1 MSTSDIVQD
10 ARPEK
15 AAGRLDARVFVPTAV
30 LTVAFITYG
39 LLAPENLGSVS
50 AEAFGWVTRNF
61 GWLFIFTTNAM
72 VLFCIYLACSRF
84 ARVRLGAPG
93 DRPEFRTA
101 SWIAMMFAAGLGIG
115 LIFYG
120 VAEPMMH
127 FTSPPPGVAEPET
140 EQAARVGIDY
150 AIFHWG
156 IHGWAIFAV
165 AGLTFSYFS
174 YRHGRRFLVSEPL
187 RPLLGARVDGWI
199 GHVINSLALF
209 ATLFGVIPSLGLGAL
224 QINAAMSRLYGI
236 ENSNTVALALII
248 GMMVIV
254 ILSAVTG
261 VAKGVQFLAN
271 TALVA
276 SVLMAVFMVVV
287 GPSAFLANSVIESMT
302 SYLQNLLPMSARTG
316 TYGQGEWVQAWTV
329 YYWVW
334 WISWAPFVGM
344 FIARI
349 SRGRTI
355 RELVLG
361 VTLIP
366 TAVSA
371 VWFALFGGAATYLD
385 LNGIADISSEVAADP
400 AAALFSVFEHYP
412 LTAVM
417 TAIAM
422 VLVALFFIS
431 GVDAATVVMGIL
443 STGGSERPRRA
454 VVVFWGVATAAAASV
469 LLLAGG
475 LSAIQSAMVVICAP
489 FTVIM
494 IAMSFSLVKQLRL
507 DHPAGEAIPLVE
519 QPSEEQAPESNDTT
533 PHIALDQTDLVA
545 AVAPR
550 H

>member
-1 MSTSDIVQD
+1 MSASDVAQD
-10 ARPEK
+10 ARPER
-15 AAGRLDARVFVPTAV
+15 ADGRLDVRVFVPTAV
-30 LTVAFITYG
+30 LTVAFVTYG
-39 LLAPENLGSVS
+39 LLAPESLGTIS
-50 AEAFGWVTRNF
+50 AESFGWVTRHF
-61 GWLFIFTTNAM
+61 GWLIILTTNAM

-84 ARVRLGAPG
+84 ARVRLGAPE

-140 EQAARVGIDY
+140 EQAARAGIDY

-165 AGLTFSYFS
+165 AGLTFSYFG

-187 RPLLGARVDGWI
+187 RPLLGARVDGWV
-199 GHVINSLALF
+199 GHVVNSLALF

-224 QINAAMSRLYGI
+224 QINGAMSRLYGV
-236 ENSNTVALALII
+236 ENSDTVALALIV
-248 GMMVIV
+248 GMMVVV

-271 TALVA
+271 TAMVA
-276 SVLMAVFMVVV
+276 SVLMALFMVVV
-287 GPSAFLANSVIESMT
+287 GPSAFLGNSVVESMT

-385 LNGIADISSEVAADP
+385 LNGIADISSAVAADP
-400 AAALFSVFEHYP
+400 STALFSVFEHYP
-412 LTAVM
+412 LTSVM
-417 TAIAM
+417 TTVAM

-443 STGGSERPRRA
+443 STGGSESPRRP

-469 LLLAGG
+469 LMLAGG

-489 FTVIM
+489 FTAIL
-494 IAMSFSLVKQLRL
+494 IAMSVALVKQLRL
-507 DHPAGEAIPLVE
+507 DHPEGEAIPLVE
-519 QPSEEQAPESNDTT
+519 RPTEEQAPEGGTASRGELGPIDR
-533 PHIALDQTDLVA
+533 VA

-550 H
+550 P

>member
-1 MSTSDIVQD
+1 MSASDVAQD
-10 ARPEK
+10 ASPEK
-15 AAGRLDARVFVPTAV
+15 KADGRLDVRVFVPTAV
-30 LTVAFITYG
+30 LTVAFVAYG

-50 AEAFGWVTRNF
+50 AETFGWVTRNF
-61 GWLFIFTTNAM
+61 GWLIIFTTNAM
-72 VLFCIYLACSRF
+72 VIFCIYLACSRF
-84 ARVRLGAPG
+84 ARVRLGAPE

-127 FTSPPPGVAEPET
+127 FASPPPGVAEPET

-165 AGLTFSYFS
+165 AGLTFSYFG

-199 GHVINSLALF
+199 GHLVNSLALF

-224 QINAAMSRLYGI
+224 QINGAMSKLYGV
-236 ENSNTVALALII
+236 ENSDTVALALII
-248 GMMVIV
+248 GMMVVV

-271 TALVA
+271 TAMVA
-276 SVLMAVFMVVV
+276 SVLMALFMVVV
-287 GPSAFLANSVIESMT
+287 GPSAFLGNSVVESMT

-316 TYGQGEWVQAWTV
+316 TYSQSEWVQAWTV

-385 LNGIADISSEVAADP
+385 LNGIADISSDVAAD
-400 AAALFSVFEHYP
+400 ASTALFSVFEQYP
-412 LTAVM
+412 LTSVM
-417 TAIAM
+417 TTIAM

-443 STGGSERPRRA
+443 STGGSERPRRP
-454 VVVFWGVATAAAASV
+454 VVIFWGVATTAAASV
-469 LLLAGG
+469 LMLAGG

-489 FTVIM
+489 FTAIL
-494 IAMSFSLVKQLRL
+494 IAMSFALVKQLRL
-507 DHPAGEAIPLVE
+507 DHPGEAIPLGEELHAE
-519 QPSEEQAPESNDTT
+519 QGPQSNGAT
-533 PHIALDQTDLVA
+533 PHIQLDQTAPVI

-550 H
+550 P